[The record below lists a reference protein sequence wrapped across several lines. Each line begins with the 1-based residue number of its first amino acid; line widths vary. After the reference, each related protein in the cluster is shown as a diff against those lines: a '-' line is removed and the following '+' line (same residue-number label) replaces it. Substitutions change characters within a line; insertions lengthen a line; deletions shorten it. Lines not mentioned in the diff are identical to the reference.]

1 MKKATILI
9 LMVLAIASTINGMEF
24 CGIKSGLYLDVKTSV
39 YKIYKP
45 LETISNNYIQVDSNK
60 DFELFTP
67 EWVKVNAEMV
77 QVCTMDMQADANIM
91 CD

>member
-9 LMVLAIASTINGMEF
+9 LIILVITA
-24 CGIKSGLYLDVKTSV
+24 
-39 YKIYKP
+39 IYKAV
-45 LETISNNYIQVDSNK
+45 SV
-60 DFELFTP
+60 P

-77 QVCTMDMQADANIM
+77 QACTTDMATNKNLI

>member
-9 LMVLAIASTINGMEF
+9 LMILAMVSTINGFEW

-39 YKIYKP
+39 YKMYRP
-45 LETISNNYIQVDSNK
+45 LETITNNYIQVDSNK

-67 EWVKVNAEMV
+67 DWVKVNAEMV
-77 QVCTMDMQADANIM
+77 QACTMDMQADSNIV